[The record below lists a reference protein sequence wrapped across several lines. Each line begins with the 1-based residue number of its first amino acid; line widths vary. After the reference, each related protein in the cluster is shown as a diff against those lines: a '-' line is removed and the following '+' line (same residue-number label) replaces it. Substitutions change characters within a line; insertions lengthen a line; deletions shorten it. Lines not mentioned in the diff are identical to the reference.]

1 MHADNRR
8 GILAMSLAMALF
20 IANDA
25 LVKKV
30 SASLPGPQL
39 IFIRGVMATV
49 LVACIA
55 QYMGNL
61 QNWRLLLNR
70 RLLLRGVFDA
80 VSSLTYLTALFHLP
94 IGNATAINLASPLFI
109 TVFAIYFF
117 KERVSFQR
125 GSFILLGFGGVLL
138 VVQPAAEGFNVYGV
152 ICVIATL
159 LHATRDTLTRAIG
172 LNIPVLVIT
181 LSSAI
186 SVALGAGAVTL
197 TQSWVAVNSTQF
209 LMLLAASAFLS
220 IAYYLLIVAMRS
232 GEMSLVAPFRYSGL
246 LFALLIGYLVWGE
259 IPNLLACLGIF
270 LLVVSGLM
278 ILRQENRKI
287 STGQDS

>member
-1 MHADNRR
+1 MNADNRR

-20 IANDA
+20 IANDG
-25 LVKKV
+25 LVKQV

-49 LVACIA
+49 LIAIMA
-55 QYMGNL
+55 QYMGHL
-61 QNWRLLLNR
+61 QNWRLMLNR
-70 RLLLRGVFDA
+70 RLWLRGAVDA
-80 VSSLTYLTALFHLP
+80 ASSLTYLTALFHLP
-94 IGNATAINLASPLFI
+94 LGNATAINLASPLFI

-125 GSFILLGFGGVLL
+125 GAFIVLGFGGVLM
-138 VVQPAAEGFNVYGV
+138 VVQPTSEGFNVYGI

-172 LNIPVLVIT
+172 LHIPVLLIT
-181 LSSAI
+181 LSTAI
-186 SVALGAGAVTL
+186 SVAMGAGAVSL
-197 TQSWVAVNSTQF
+197 TQTWVPVSGSNF
-209 LMLLAASAFLS
+209 LMLLLASAFLS
-220 IAYYLLIVAMRS
+220 SAYYLLILAMRA

-246 LFALLIGYLVWGE
+246 IFALLIGYFAWGE
-259 IPNLLACLGIF
+259 IPNGLAWSGIV

-278 ILRQENRKI
+278 ILREEHLKTPKNL
-287 STGQDS
+287 